1 MCRFM
6 LPNFKFNI
14 ERWKW
19 NDEYRVYVSTAGRC
33 KDEHKR
39 LLPIRINS
47 SGYCLVKTVCGYRLI
62 HRLVMKTW
70 CPIPDAENL
79 TVDHL
84 DHNKRNNEL
93 KNLEWV
99 TLDENHRRAKQDF
112 LIDNV
117 TPEKSHQNR
126 LEYEATIHKISNG
139 EEVWDNAMKAAEA
152 IIKRQNPK
160 GGKPGNGAITKAA
173 RRIVA
178 AVEYNKKYLGY
189 NWNFEEE

>member
-6 LPNFKFNI
+6 FPNFKFNI
-14 ERWKW
+14 ERWRW

-39 LLPIRINS
+39 LLPIKINT
-47 SGYCLVKTVCGYRLI
+47 SGYCLVKTACGYRLV
-62 HRLVMKTW
+62 HRLVMRTW
-70 CPIPDAENL
+70 NPIPDAENL

-84 DHNKRNNEL
+84 DHNKRNNDL
-93 KNLEWV
+93 RNLEWV
-99 TLDENHRRAKQDF
+99 TLDENHRRAKED
-112 LIDNV
+112 LITGKASIDA
-117 TPEKSHQNR
+117 HQSQ
-126 LEYEATIHKISNG
+126 LEQLAATRKISNG
-139 EEVWDNAMKAAEA
+139 VETWDNAMIAAEV

-160 GGKPGNGAITKAA
+160 AGQPGKGAITKAA

-178 AVEYNKKYLGY
+178 AVQYKKKYLGY

>member
-6 LPNFKFNI
+6 FPNFKFNI
-14 ERWKW
+14 ERWRW

-39 LLPIRINS
+39 LLPIKINT
-47 SGYCLVKTVCGYRLI
+47 SGYCLVKTACGYRLV
-62 HRLVMKTW
+62 HRLVMRTW
-70 CPIPDAENL
+70 SPIPDAENL

-84 DHNKRNNEL
+84 DHNKRNNDL
-93 KNLEWV
+93 RNLEWV
-99 TLDENHRRAKQDF
+99 TLDENHRRAKED
-112 LIDNV
+112 LITGKASIDA
-117 TPEKSHQNR
+117 HQSQ
-126 LEYEATIHKISNG
+126 LEQLAATRKISNG
-139 EEVWDNAMKAAEA
+139 VETWDNAMIAAEV

-160 GGKPGNGAITKAA
+160 AGQPGKGAITKAA

-178 AVEYNKKYLGY
+178 AVQYKKKYLGY